1 MDKAKLANANREGRT
16 HTSFVAICRQEGKGL
31 QGRVKSKQ
39 RFSFCYLS
47 RRAYGT
53 ISLRDA
59 ASLVEASPVASIARL
74 RTCLRLV
81 KEGAGKGKEKIR
93 YYRAIGHS

>member
-1 MDKAKLANANREGRT
+1 MDKAKLAKANREGRT

-59 ASLVEASPVASIARL
+59 ASLVEASPVKREKMTKESEKIVFHTL
-74 RTCLRLV
+74 SFSLV
-81 KEGAGKGKEKIR
+81 KP
-93 YYRAIGHS
+93 SSLD

>member
-1 MDKAKLANANREGRT
+1 MLSEPEYKLLSNKRRGDV

-47 RRAYGT
+47 
-53 ISLRDA
+53 LRDA
-59 ASLVEASPVASIARL
+59 ASLVEASPVAS
-74 RTCLRLV
+74 
-81 KEGAGKGKEKIR
+81 
-93 YYRAIGHS
+93 